1 MPAIRHSWLFEPGSW
16 RAAGTFWEN
25 GEIEREARGSSIV
38 RHAPEAWWIDGEIE
52 ILGEPPVRFQ
62 NSYEVASRCGDTNI
76 IPWRSRNPDV
86 GVLNG
91 TFVVAGDTIM
101 SLFRSEDG
109 RFAGSE
115 HLTRLASDRYLA
127 NGLFMASGEVISSWS
142 MELIR
147 QS

>member
-16 RAAGTFWEN
+16 RATGSFWES
-25 GEIEREARGSSIV
+25 GEIEREARGRSIV
-38 RHAPEAWWIDGEIE
+38 RHTPETWWIDGEME
-52 ILGEPPVRFQ
+52 ILAEPPVRFQ
-62 NSYEVASRCGDTNI
+62 NNYHIAPPRGDTNI
-76 IPWRSRNPDV
+76 LAWRSQNPGI

-91 TFVVAGDTIM
+91 RFVVAGDTIM

-109 RFAGSE
+109 TFAGSE
-115 HLTRLASDRYLA
+115 HLTRIDSDRYHA
-127 NGLFMASGEVISSWS
+127 RGVFGASGEVVSSWS